1 MQRPALVAY
10 AVVLAAHLVAQAADA
25 DAPARVTQALLMP
38 LLAAYLLASRPAD
51 RQPAGLPGPLPRL
64 LRLVLWALAFSW
76 LGDTLP
82 NVLDG
87 DGAFLAMVGCF
98 LLAQVSY
105 IRAFRPSAAES
116 ILHRR
121 RGWLAAYGAV
131 LVALLAACLPAAGA
145 LAPAVV
151 VYGGCLVAMAVLA
164 TGVDP
169 LAWAGGALFLVS
181 DSLIALD
188 AFDVAT
194 LPLHGV
200 VVMATYGVGQLLLV
214 RGALRRTGAAV
225 EMAAQ
230 PA

>member
-1 MQRPALVAY
+1 MPRPALVTY
-10 AVVLAAHLVAQAADA
+10 TAVLLVHLVAQAADA
-25 DAPARVTQALLMP
+25 DGLAHVTQALLMP
-38 LLAAYLLASRPAD
+38 LLAAYLLASRPAG
-51 RQPAGLPGPLPRL
+51 APLPRL
-64 LRLVLWALAFSW
+64 LRLVLWALGFSW

-82 NVLDG
+82 GVLDG

-105 IRAFRPSAAES
+105 IRAFRPHAAES
-116 ILHRR
+116 VLRR
-121 RGWLAAYGAV
+121 SRGWLAAYGAV
-131 LVALLAACLPAAGA
+131 LVGLLAACLPAAGA

-151 VYGGCLVAMAVLA
+151 VYGGCLVSMAVLS
-164 TGVDP
+164 TGVDR

-194 LPLHGV
+194 LPLHDV
-200 VVMATYGVGQLLLV
+200 IVMATYGAGQLLLV
-214 RGALRRTGAAV
+214 RGALQRIGAVAAV
-225 EMAAQ
+225 PL